1 MRKSHP
7 WRRSYSCPTSDFTG
21 LKYFTPRGCNLLCSL
36 ERVGMDWS
44 LVLTFFFCCT
54 SYFPNS
60 QFEVHEIA
68 ICSVVLRHLGWT
80 EIWYRRSFSVACLT
94 SSLSTLWVLPLPW
107 FRCSFSNWRQGS
119 LYPMWRISRRF

>member
-1 MRKSHP
+1 
-7 WRRSYSCPTSDFTG
+7 
-21 LKYFTPRGCNLLCSL
+21 
-36 ERVGMDWS
+36 MDWS

-94 SSLSTLWVLPLPW
+94 SSLSTLWVLPPLVSVFILQLETGEPLTNVAD
-107 FRCSFSNWRQGS
+107 FSQVLSDCFG
-119 LYPMWRISRRF
+119 